1 MRSGRQAGGASRVGS
16 AGRRREQWD
25 KGVSKDLRSGVE
37 EVSEEGGRSG
47 CCLVRH
53 CIHLPRAP
61 CPWEGAKSQRQ
72 QSVPTRKA
80 STPWRS
86 CPVSDAKGA
95 ERCLKAKQGAR
106 VSSSFSGP
114 RPPSSRFLHAIFF

>member
-47 CCLVRH
+47 CCF
-53 CIHLPRAP
+53 
-61 CPWEGAKSQRQ
+61 SQ
-72 QSVPTRKA
+72 
-80 STPWRS
+80 S
-86 CPVSDAKGA
+86 C
-95 ERCLKAKQGAR
+95 LT
-106 VSSSFSGP
+106 
-114 RPPSSRFLHAIFF
+114 L